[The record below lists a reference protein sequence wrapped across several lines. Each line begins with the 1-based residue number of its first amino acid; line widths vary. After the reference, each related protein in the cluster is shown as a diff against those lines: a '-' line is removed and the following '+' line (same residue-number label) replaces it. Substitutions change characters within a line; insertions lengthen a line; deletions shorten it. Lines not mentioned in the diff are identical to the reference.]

1 MSASGTDHIIPLKEA
16 RRSGASSWTTPQRQ
30 TLANDL
36 TDSQFIAVS
45 AGSNHSSMGDKDPGN
60 WRPPLASRLCT

>member
-1 MSASGTDHIIPLKEA
+1 MSAFGIDHIIPLKEA
-16 RRSGASSWTTPQRQ
+16 WRSGASSWTTPQRQ

-45 AGSNHSSMGDKDPGN
+45 AGSNHSMGDKDPGN
-60 WRPPLASRLCT
+60 WRPPLASRWCT